1 MRAQHLLSIATVI
14 SSLAALGCDRGTSD
28 ESELPPIAS
37 PGTAGSTSGG
47 ASGSAPMGGGPAA
60 PVAGSTGNAGAPAAG
75 AGVGGEQPATQNP
88 TAGTGAEMPDGSVVH
103 DPDAAVMDPADIPDP
118 VAAPYVW
125 GYGIGITDVPAAVAF
140 YTEVMKMTVEKEV
153 VRGDRTD
160 TVLYSTQ
167 ANRGGHLVLMHWGD
181 GRATRKITAK
191 LVWQA
196 SNATSVDRAARMHPD
211 YVSRLNLG
219 IVQFDG
225 PETYI
230 QEVGGIFDTD
240 AAAASITVPYPI
252 AMGFAV
258 SDLSASRRF
267 YVDALGTAESR
278 LGTFSVTDAT
288 GAGTITEYSYKYPDG
303 PGIVLQSWVPARDAM
318 DNPVMLVLFVP
329 DAQAV
334 ADAIAAKGGTLV
346 EPAARSAAY
355 DNRLLIVAKDPD
367 GYLLE
372 LVQ

>member
-1 MRAQHLLSIATVI
+1 M
-14 SSLAALGCDRGTSD
+14 
-28 ESELPPIAS
+28 
-37 PGTAGSTSGG
+37 
-47 ASGSAPMGGGPAA
+47 
-60 PVAGSTGNAGAPAAG
+60 
-75 AGVGGEQPATQNP
+75 
-88 TAGTGAEMPDGSVVH
+88 
-103 DPDAAVMDPADIPDP
+103 PDAAVAQDTDAAVMNPLDIPDP

-125 GYGIGITDVPAAVAF
+125 GYGIGITDVPAAVKF
-140 YTEVMKMTVEKEV
+140 YSEVMKMTVEKEV
-153 VRGDRTD
+153 MRGDRTD
-160 TVLYSTQ
+160 TVLYSTD
-167 ANRGGHLVLMHWGD
+167 AKRGGRVVLMHFND

-196 SNATSVDRAARMHPD
+196 SNPTAVDLAASMHPD
-211 YVSRLNLG
+211 YASRLNIG

-240 AAAASITVPYPI
+240 PAAASITVPYPI
-252 AMGFAV
+252 ALGFAV
-258 SDLSASRRF
+258 SDLAASRQF
-267 YVDALGTAESR
+267 YVDALGTTEST
-278 LGTFSVTDAT
+278 LGSFSVTDAT

-303 PGIVLQSWVPARDAM
+303 PGFVLQNWVPARNAK

-329 DAQAV
+329 DAQAL
-334 ADAIAAKGGTLV
+334 ADKVTAKGGTIV

-355 DNRLLIVAKDPD
+355 DNRLLIVAKDRD